1 MFSLINT
8 VMENAVITAVY
19 LSAYLVL
26 IKIVCDGV
34 SQERIITLQEASSSS
49 GLYPSLFTAC
59 DPFAVC

>member
-1 MFSLINT
+1 
-8 VMENAVITAVY
+8 MENAVITAVY

>member
-1 MFSLINT
+1 
-8 VMENAVITAVY
+8 MENAVITAVY

-26 IKIVCDGV
+26 VKIVSDAIP
-34 SQERIITLQEASSSS
+34 QERIITLQEASSSS